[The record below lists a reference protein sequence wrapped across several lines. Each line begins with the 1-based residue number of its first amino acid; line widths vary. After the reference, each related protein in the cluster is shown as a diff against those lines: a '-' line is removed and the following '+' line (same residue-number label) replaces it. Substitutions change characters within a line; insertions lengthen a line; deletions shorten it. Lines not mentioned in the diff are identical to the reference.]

1 MFLTFTSKYRSPS
14 CSQAS
19 LSFPYTSKYLRMASM
34 APGVL
39 LRDNSRA
46 ACVYLYV
53 CMCVYVCVRVCVY
66 VCVCECT
73 CAYGVDGAWRV
84 VAG

>member
-1 MFLTFTSKYRSPS
+1 
-14 CSQAS
+14 
-19 LSFPYTSKYLRMASM
+19 MASM